1 MQHRMWEID
10 ADGTRSPWVAK
21 FYKTKEA
28 KEVYYED
35 AKLNMIA
42 QSYADDFNKLANI
55 REKIAFVPSYVLE
68 LSNGKVC
75 MAEPVGYLVLSVW
88 ASSYGLSPFG
98 DCTLR

>member
-68 LSNGKVC
+68 LSNGRVC
-75 MAEPVGYLVLSVW
+75 TAEPVGHLVFVV
-88 ASSYGLSPFG
+88 
-98 DCTLR
+98 